1 VEESI
6 RDVVGDPATGK
17 RPWRKWTHPVAKV
30 VDGYLRPEQL
40 AWLNVV
46 RFRFVHP
53 GFEYRR
59 AEYVGGRRTRAGVME
74 WKPGKSMHD
83 RKFML
88 TWGSL
93 LDWSDGRDHRLVPLV
108 FWGEWEGP
116 SVFWRVESPGKPL
129 PSIVHAPF
137 RPSERPAEPVQ
148 NTDPMVFGDAFVYS
162 NCLQGAYRSLRYLS
176 RGSIVLFGRYASVV
190 GRPSFSLD
198 TCLVIDR
205 VESLAP
211 VPMDDEKWGVD
222 LLRDAVLCPLH
233 TEGADEPLSV
243 YLGQTP
249 ADVRKGSFSFFPAC
263 LVRGSLALF
272 ARPEL
277 HPTGALRGV
286 ISPTKPQGIKVT
298 SGLGVTER
306 DAIWAEVVKQV
317 TSQGCGL
324 GYHASA
330 PPVLEV
336 HAAESAARR
345 SPMPLI

>member
-1 VEESI
+1 MSSEMLQ
-6 RDVVGDPATGK
+6 VV
-17 RPWRKWTHPVAKV
+17 
-30 VDGYLRPEQL
+30 Q
-40 AWLNVV
+40 
-46 RFRFVHP
+46 FVHP
-53 GFEYRR
+53 GFEYLH
-59 AEYVGGRRTRAGVME
+59 AKYVGRRRTRTGVME
-74 WKPGKSMHD
+74 WKPGRSAHD

-88 TWGSL
+88 TQGSL
-93 LDWSDGRDHRLVPLV
+93 FDWRAGRDHRLVPLL

-116 SVFWRVESPGKPL
+116 SVFWRVESPGRPL

-137 RPSERPAEPVQ
+137 RPSERPAESVQ
-148 NTDPMVFGDAFVYS
+148 NTDPMVFGDTFVYS
-162 NCLQGAYRSLRYLS
+162 NCLQGAYRSLRHLS
-176 RGSIVLFGRYASVV
+176 PGSIVLFGRHAVV
-190 GRPSFSLD
+190 DGPSFRLD

-211 VPMDDEKWGVD
+211 VPMDDESWGVD

-243 YLGQTP
+243 YLGQVP
-249 ADVRKGSFSFFPAC
+249 SHLSKGSFSFFPAR
-263 LVRGSLALF
+263 LARDSLALF

-277 HPTGALRGV
+277 RPTGALRGV

-298 SGLGVTER
+298 SSLSITDR
-306 DAIWAEVVKQV
+306 DAIWIEVVKQV